1 MGGAGV
7 VRVCDTCRMGD
18 ELESVEVVPAR
29 LVADDE
35 RERAIGW
42 LRHHC
47 GLGTLTLDEFGD
59 RAGDVYA
66 ARSELDLWRAL
77 DGLPVPHTQAATRVP
92 EAAVTPE
99 ASRRAGRRWHVA
111 VFGGADRRGRWRI
124 ATSSV
129 AIALFG
135 GVDLDLRS
143 VSLEDPDATEIDI
156 TGIAMFGGI
165 DIIVPEGMEV
175 ETTGIS
181 LFGGKDCRLAD
192 VPPNPSLPVLRV
204 RALVLF
210 GGLDVRSRRLVADE
224 RRMKAAKAA
233 AQEARKAAKKAA
245 RGLRHG

>member
-1 MGGAGV
+1 V
-7 VRVCDTCRMGD
+7 GD
-18 ELESVEVVPAR
+18 VPAR

-47 GLGTLTLDEFGD
+47 GLGTLTLDDFGD

-66 ARSELDLWRAL
+66 ARTEVELWRAL
-77 DGLPVPHTQAATRVP
+77 DGLRVPHAAEMTAVP
-92 EAAVTPE
+92 EPTVTPE
-99 ASRRAGRRWHVA
+99 ASRRAGRRWHIA

-124 ATSSV
+124 ATSSM

-165 DIIVPEGMEV
+165 DIVVPEGMEV

-210 GGLDVRSRRLVADE
+210 GGLDVRSRRPIAEE
-224 RRMKAAKAA
+224 RRLTAVK
-233 AQEARKAAKKAA
+233 KAAKKAA
-245 RGLRHG
+245 RELKSPPVRHG